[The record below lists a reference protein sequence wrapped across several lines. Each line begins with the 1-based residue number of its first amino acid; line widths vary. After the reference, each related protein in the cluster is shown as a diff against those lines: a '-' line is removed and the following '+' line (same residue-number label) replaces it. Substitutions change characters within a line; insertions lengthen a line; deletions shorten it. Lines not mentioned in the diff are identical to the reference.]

1 MRTAMTTTKL
11 AARKPALVRTPAP
24 LTLETVLTE
33 VARLLREEQEHAQ
46 KPKLA
51 A

>member
-1 MRTAMTTTKL
+1 MNKPET
-11 AARKPALVRTPAP
+11 RKPALVRTPVP

-33 VARLLREEQEHAQ
+33 VARLLREDQAPAQ
-46 KPKLA
+46 PRKLA